1 MAGVSRW
8 CICNADDFGA
18 TPGVNRGVIEAHR
31 AGVLTSASLMVNRR
45 ASGEAADLA
54 AGHPDLG
61 LGLHVNLTNEGDPVV
76 DVEDAD
82 ACRRE
87 VDRQI
92 AAFHH
97 LAGGPPTHL
106 DVHHNLHRRPSLTP
120 VFREAAHALG
130 VPLREHS
137 PVRYFSSFYALWD
150 DGETHPEH
158 VSVESLLAMV
168 ASFGPGVTE
177 LSCHP
182 GYVDED
188 LDSPYA
194 LGRELELATL
204 LDPRLLEGL
213 ERLDVRLVSYRDL
226 PRLLEDG
233 VAI

>member
-1 MAGVSRW
+1 MAVTRW

-18 TPGVNRGVIEAHR
+18 TRGVNRGVIEAHH
-31 AGVLTSASLMVNRR
+31 AGVLTSASLMVNRP
-45 ASGEAADLA
+45 AGVEAAELA

-61 LGLHVNLTNEGDPVV
+61 VGLHVNLTNEGDPVV
-76 DVEDAD
+76 DVEDVE
-82 ACRRE
+82 ACREE

-92 AAFHH
+92 AAFHD
-97 LAGGPPTHL
+97 LMGRPPTHL

-120 VFREAAHALG
+120 VFHDAARELG

-168 ASFGPGVTE
+168 AGFGPGVTE

-204 LDPRLLEGL
+204 LDPRLLEGF
-213 ERLDVRLVSYRDL
+213 ERLGVRLVSYREL

-233 VAI
+233 VAR

>member
-1 MAGVSRW
+1 MAVSRW

-18 TPGVNRGVIEAHR
+18 TRGVNRGVIEAHR
-31 AGVLTSASLMVNRR
+31 AGVLTSASLMVNRP
-45 ASGEAADLA
+45 ASAEAAELA
-54 AGHPDLG
+54 AAHPDLG

-76 DVEDAD
+76 DVEDVE
-82 ACRRE
+82 ACQSE

-92 AAFHH
+92 AAFHD
-97 LAGGPPTHL
+97 LAGGPPTHI
-106 DVHHNLHRRPSLTP
+106 DVHHNLHRLPALAP
-120 VFREAAHALG
+120 LFRETARGLG
-130 VPLREHS
+130 IPLREHS
-137 PVRYFSSFYALWD
+137 PVRYFSAFYALWD

-168 ASFGPGVTE
+168 AGFGPGVTE

-182 GYVDED
+182 GYVDDD

-204 LDPRLLEGL
+204 LDPRLPEGL

-226 PRLLEDG
+226 PRLLEEG
-233 VAI
+233 VAN

>member
-1 MAGVSRW
+1 MAVTRW

-18 TPGVNRGVIEAHR
+18 TRGVNRGVIEAHS
-31 AGVLTSASLMVNRR
+31 AGVLTSASLMVNRP
-45 ASGEAADLA
+45 ASAEAAELA
-54 AGHPDLG
+54 AAHPGLG

-76 DVEDAD
+76 DVEDAE
-82 ACRRE
+82 ACRSE

-92 AAFHH
+92 AAFRD
-97 LAGGPPTHL
+97 LTGGPPTHL
-106 DVHHNLHRRPSLTP
+106 DVHHNLHRLPALAP
-120 VFREAAHALG
+120 LFRDAARELG

-137 PVRYFSSFYALWD
+137 PVRYFSAFYALWD

-168 ASFGPGVTE
+168 AGFGPGVTE

-182 GYVDED
+182 GYVDDE

-204 LDPRLLEGL
+204 LDPRLREGL

-226 PRLLEDG
+226 PRLLEEG
-233 VAI
+233 VAN

>member
-1 MAGVSRW
+1 MTRW

-18 TPGVNRGVIEAHR
+18 TRGVNRGVIEAHR
-31 AGVLTSASLMVNRR
+31 AGILTSASLMVNRP
-45 ASGEAADLA
+45 ASAEAADLA

-61 LGLHVNLTNEGDPVV
+61 VGLHVNLTNEGDPVV
-76 DVEDAD
+76 DVDDVE
-82 ACRRE
+82 ACRNE
-87 VDRQI
+87 AGRQI
-92 AAFHH
+92 AAFHD
-97 LAGGPPTHL
+97 LMGRPPTHI
-106 DVHHNLHRRPSLTP
+106 DVPHNLHRRPSLTP
-120 VFREAAHALG
+120 VFLEAADGLR

-158 VSVESLLAMV
+158 VSVDSLLAMV
-168 ASFGPGVTE
+168 AAFGPGVTE

-182 GYVDED
+182 GYVDDD

-194 LGRELELATL
+194 LQRELELATL
-204 LDPRLLEGL
+204 LDPRLLEGF

-233 VAI
+233 VAL